1 VVTLGGYLP
10 TLLNGVVIIASL
22 CALFYYLDSRK
33 NFKGIYMYNHNEVK
47 VFTTLETV
55 LLIILI
61 ASAAVFVPLNLVV
74 YLLLAGAFYSVANK
88 HGE

>member
-1 VVTLGGYLP
+1 
-10 TLLNGVVIIASL
+10 
-22 CALFYYLDSRK
+22 
-33 NFKGIYMYNHNEVK
+33 MYNHNEVK